1 MSQDIIID
9 NIIMTILFSLVLKK
23 KNLFVN
29 TNTIHSVESFLLWNS
44 YTTFFFTIFFT
55 SSTTTK
61 REKHSD
67 MKPTCYLELTWS
79 I

>member
-9 NIIMTILFSLVLKK
+9 NIIMTILFILVLKK
-23 KNLFVN
+23 KNY
-29 TNTIHSVESFLLWNS
+29 LLIPTTSIQWSPFS
-44 YTTFFFTIFFT
+44 YEIPIPHFFYHFFT